1 MVALLRPR
9 TQAAIARD
17 FPWRRAANELD
28 SLFIRHVSCAKLL
41 VTIHIEHRSV
51 LTQLNTYVQVL
62 SAAVLSAAVASAA
75 VASAAVAS
83 AAVASAAVASAAIAS
98 EGIHAAQH
106 PGAQA
111 RLYPY
116 PYPYPSPQP
125 PP

>member
-83 AAVASAAVASAAIAS
+83 AAVASAAVASAAVAS

-116 PYPYPSPQP
+116 PYPYPYP
-125 PP
+125 